1 MSAYARV
8 RATKFHVSVR
18 PYAAYADDYASMIGA
33 YIDLYACT
41 LDGEYLRR
49 AESLQALM
57 DAKFFSAE
65 HKCYYST
72 DGKDKSV
79 LLRIVDGRKY

>member
-1 MSAYARV
+1 V
-8 RATKFHVSVR
+8 RARATEFHVSVH

-33 YIDLYACT
+33 LIDLYACT

-49 AESLQALM
+49 AERLQTLM
-57 DAKFFSAE
+57 DAKFFSVE

-72 DGKDKSV
+72 DGKDESV
-79 LLRIVDGRKY
+79 LLRLVDGRKY